1 MLCLAGRCLHFYS
14 FRAHDFPSSIVE
26 RIVGTLD
33 LWLTPPPTTQP
44 LVSPKQ
50 GSFALLASQH
60 TLKQHY
66 GLLETIQKMEDN
78 SYARLQD
85 CRLAWLNFDK
95 SGQITLPRLSG
106 PDFWLTWR
114 MPPIFWCHTHT
125 KRTPAHMKIG
135 FFTNKVK
142 KLTPS
147 EFHENSFF
155 AHFWCAGNDSDWVF
169 NISKW

>member
-1 MLCLAGRCLHFYS
+1 MES
-14 FRAHDFPSSIVE
+14 TKS
-26 RIVGTLD
+26 
-33 LWLTPPPTTQP
+33 
-44 LVSPKQ
+44 
-50 GSFALLASQH
+50 LLLH
-60 TLKQHY
+60 TLLTLPFSLP
-66 GLLETIQKMEDN
+66 LLPHHTGQNLLYIVRKVYEHIINLCTVFKN
-78 SYARLQD
+78 SFNPWI
-85 CRLAWLNFDK
+85 CILAWLNFDK